1 MEYET
6 DSLEKIKEALLGNI
20 SDAFSQVQNFM
31 PIRALYLKQTI
42 FTVFF
47 LVIGLV
53 FSIIAGIGDFTH
65 NKTLFINYSLALV
78 VCILIT
84 LTVYNF
90 YFLKI
95 KRLLPDMKIIS
106 VAVQIVCA
114 AIPLSFYFLF
124 SKIFPDTVIEIIYSI
139 IAFGIVLY
147 GVISNNIGCCKKL
160 LKKIVTSKLLNQCNF
175 IKKYYRLIDEA
186 YDYSEIEEYMMGNF
200 GLGDSWKGN
209 YRGYKFRIY
218 DIENWSLY
226 EAKYGKRE
234 SYKFKGVLFCFELG
248 EKSLPIPFKILKTSK
263 KIRKKVDALF
273 SILIA
278 VIFLIE
284 FYFTHRN
291 NDMSMNALCLFC
303 AFIFIYIAFELTKN
317 QIQQKDKALS
327 IKFKPKRLSQKKI
340 KIFSNNL
347 NFANTFVNEELLQ
360 CYFNMKKIFKADNI
374 DIIAQ
379 RKTVYVIVENRKH
392 FLELSGLFSLTN
404 PLKQIEAFVY
414 QVVLFMYLIDI
425 FDRRIKSQIS

>member
-20 SDAFSQVQNFM
+20 SDALSQVQNFM
-31 PIRALYLKQTI
+31 PLRALYLKQTI

-65 NKTLFINYSLALV
+65 NKTLFINYSVALV

-95 KRLLPDMKIIS
+95 KRLLPDMEFAS

-114 AIPLSFYFLF
+114 AIPLLSYFLII
-124 SKIFPDTVIEIIYSI
+124 KTVPGTVFGIIYAV
-139 IAFGIVLY
+139 IAFCALIYGI
-147 GVISNNIGCCKKL
+147 ISDKTEAYRKL
-160 LKKIVTSKLLNQCNF
+160 LKKFVTFELFKQCSF
-175 IKKYYRLIDEA
+175 IKKHDFVTYTIYDCFEIKKYIHGDFRL
-186 YDYSEIEEYMMGNF
+186 GNA
-200 GLGDSWKGN
+200 WKGN
-209 YRGYKFRIY
+209 FKGYDFRIY
-218 DIENWSLY
+218 DIEDLGVQEVKHEKNS
-226 EAKYGKRE
+226 
-234 SYKFKGVLFCFELG
+234 SYKFRGVLFCIDLKG
-248 EKSLPIPFKILKTSK
+248 KSLPVYFKILKSAE

-278 VIFLIE
+278 VIFFIE
-284 FYFTHRN
+284 FYFTHKN

-303 AFIFIYIAFELTKN
+303 ALFFILIAFGLLGN
-317 QIQQKDKALS
+317 LIQQKNKVSS
-327 IKFKPKRLSQKKI
+327 IKFEPYDSPQKKI
-340 KIFSNNL
+340 DIISDNL
-347 NFANTFVNEELLQ
+347 NFVNKFVDEEFLQ
-360 CYFNMKKIFKADNI
+360 CYFNIRKIFKTDNVN
-374 DIIAQ
+374 IIAQ
-379 RKTVYVIVENRKH
+379 KDTVYVIAENRKH

-404 PLKQIEAFVY
+404 PLKQIEEFVF

-425 FDRRIKSQIS
+425 FDRRIKGQTY